1 MIGKIID
8 NRKGDPVIWMIIV
21 ALSVISLVEVY
32 SSSRSLAHRFQGGN
46 TEYYL
51 FKHSF
56 ILVLALGITY
66 LVHRINHL
74 HFSRIAK
81 FMMLFSI
88 LLMIYTL
95 IFGEEINDARRWI
108 TIPVVNMSFQS
119 SDFAKLALIMY
130 TSRTVALNQG
140 VIKSFQDGF
149 MPVMVPIVIICGLI
163 MFENMSTAL
172 ILLATNLIIM
182 VLGRVRMRYIFATI
196 GLGIVGIMLVIG
208 LSYLFLGGGRVE
220 TWKNRVNEYIS
231 ADPENPEY
239 QILHANIAIAKGGLV
254 RFAPGK
260 STQSNFLPEA
270 YSDFIF
276 ATIVEEFGL
285 MGGAVIVFLYLLLLY
300 RIIIIVRDSPKVF
313 GALMALGLGMSI
325 VIQAF
330 INMSVAVN
338 LLPVTGLTL
347 PFVSMGGTSIW
358 FNGFALGIILS
369 VSRSLEEGQPVFK
382 TSSSKDPVVELNV

>member
-8 NRKGDPVIWMIIV
+8 NKKGDPVIWTIIA
-21 ALSVISLVEVY
+21 ALSAISLVEVY
-32 SSSRSLAHRFQGGN
+32 SSSRQLAHRYMDGN

-51 FKHSF
+51 FKHSL
-56 ILVLALGITY
+56 ILIFAMTIIF
-66 LVHRINHL
+66 LVHRVDH
-74 HFSRIAK
+74 HRFSRVAK
-81 FMMLFSI
+81 LMMLASI
-88 LLMIYTL
+88 LLMMYTL
-95 IFGEEINDARRWI
+95 IFGQEINDAKRWI
-108 TIPVVNMSFQS
+108 NIPVINLSFQS

-130 TSRTVALNQG
+130 TSRTIAIKQG
-140 VIKSFQDGF
+140 VIKSFNEGF
-149 MPVMVPIVIICGLI
+149 IPVMLPIVIICGLI

-182 VLGRVRMRYIFATI
+182 FLGRVSLKYILATI
-196 GLGIVGIMLVIG
+196 GLGIAGIG
-208 LSYLFLGGGRVE
+208 LVVLLSWAFLGGGRVE
-220 TWKNRVNEYIS
+220 TWKARIDRYMN

-239 QILHANIAIAKGGLV
+239 QVMHANIAIAKGGLV

-270 YSDFIF
+270 YSDYIY
-276 ATIVEEFGL
+276 ATIIEEFGL

-300 RIIIIVRDSPKVF
+300 RIILIVRDSPRVF

-330 INMSVAVN
+330 INMAVAVG

-369 VSRSLEEGQPVFK
+369 VSRNLEESQDKKP
-382 TSSSKDPVVELNV
+382 SYSQNAQQLELNV